1 MTTLKEDVKDV
12 SLAIAFDLMLVAFVV
27 CWVIA
32 IILAFLEISLWVVFG
47 LFLLGCGIFFA
58 LIYLSRKSEE
68 KELEKEQET
77 AEEEQKSITEEKL
90 EN

>member
-1 MTTLKEDVKDV
+1 MTTLKEDAKDV
-12 SLAIAFDLMLVAFVV
+12 SLSVAYDLMLVAFVV

-32 IILAFLEISLWVVFG
+32 VILAFLEISLWIVFG

-68 KELEKEQET
+68 KEQEKQEEQL
-77 AEEEQKSITEEKL
+77 EEQKSFVEEML
-90 EN
+90 ES